1 MSKLTI
7 LYFGKR
13 HFQIL
18 LIFLRLLLLFW
29 CTFGF
34 CSENHTN
41 RSLPAGILCKGY
53 EPAMLKSVQKIVFR
67 LIYNDKHRMGIDV
80 CNITGSVVAS
90 VVFILFR
97 HISKERKR

>member
-1 MSKLTI
+1 MIAGRTCFS
-7 LYFGKR
+7 GGAACSPV
-13 HFQIL
+13 
-18 LIFLRLLLLFW
+18 LRLLLLFW
-29 CTFGF
+29 CSFGF